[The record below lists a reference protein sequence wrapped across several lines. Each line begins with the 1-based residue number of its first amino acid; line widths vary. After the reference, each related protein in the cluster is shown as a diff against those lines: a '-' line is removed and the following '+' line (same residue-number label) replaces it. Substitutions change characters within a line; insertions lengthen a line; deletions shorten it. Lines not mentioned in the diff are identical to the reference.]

1 MVKFVVFWRRPRGVA
16 SQLKPLIAANSKAW
30 TTCIISQSG
39 FATLLITL
47 LFNTIARSERQDG
60 NVHFGVLVK
69 KLAGDVVERRSRN
82 EMKFEFFAGHLGH
95 LERETPWEKV
105 LAAPG
110 GSWSDDQDN
119 LLGLMVSRK
128 CYLSRNSDASDIFSL
143 AMHQGAV

>member
-82 EMKFEFFAGHLGH
+82 EMKFDFFAGHLGAGN
-95 LERETPWEKV
+95 PVGKSS
-105 LAAPG
+105 G
-110 GSWSDDQDN
+110 GTGGQ
-119 LLGLMVSRK
+119 LV
-128 CYLSRNSDASDIFSL
+128 
-143 AMHQGAV
+143 